1 MYEVNNNI
9 KLRINPKYQVQTR
22 PYTPSEYKRLKD
34 SIDEIGQPRSAYNH
48 R

>member
-9 KLRINPKYQVQTR
+9 KLRINPKYQIQTR

-34 SIDEIGQPRSAYNH
+34 SIRVGQESANNH